1 MKTTALFNFI
11 QEREA
16 IHRRRAAGQPA
27 PWTDNPILD
36 EWSFTN
42 VRREHD
48 RVTRWVALNWREPHA
63 NDPELW
69 FAMIVAVFVNW
80 PSTLAEIGYPVPWRP
95 EYFLAVM
102 RGRAARGQQLYGPAY
117 MIHADRHYPTTAEY
131 QVAKVFNPLWCDRE
145 QLRPIPGERLAQYFD
160 RLSARHGFGGGFM
173 PGQVIAYLKYVPP
186 LCEASDWMD
195 FVVSG
200 PGSRRGLNRVLGNP
214 VQVKWIEPEWRS
226 AFNRLR
232 SAITP
237 DLAAIGLGDLHAQDF
252 QNCLCE
258 FDKYERVRLGEGK
271 PRRYFQPT
279 LPTLTTGAAV
289 MSQEKIV
296 SGHSMQT
303 VIERHNL
310 KPDGEGNYR
319 ITDEMVDEA
328 MALDVEAG
336 VTEKRL
342 RFITSRH

>member
-1 MKTTALFNFI
+1 
-11 QEREA
+11 
-16 IHRRRAAGQPA
+16 
-27 PWTDNPILD
+27 
-36 EWSFTN
+36 
-42 VRREHD
+42 
-48 RVTRWVALNWREPHA
+48 
-63 NDPELW
+63 
-69 FAMIVAVFVNW
+69 
-80 PSTLAEIGYPVPWRP
+80 
-95 EYFLAVM
+95 
-102 RGRAARGQQLYGPAY
+102 
-117 MIHADRHYPTTAEY
+117 
-131 QVAKVFNPLWCDRE
+131 
-145 QLRPIPGERLAQYFD
+145 
-160 RLSARHGFGGGFM
+160 M